1 MRQFPCSLVGQ
12 SYPERVFPDPPRAR
26 ALGSYRI
33 KVNKLMDGGQ
43 EIADGEKDRFIE
55 SLKEMFE
62 VSRGSPPSA

>member
-1 MRQFPCSLVGQ
+1 M
-12 SYPERVFPDPPRAR
+12 RAR
-26 ALGSYRI
+26 IYGPTDSVFILISRLARAHRI
-33 KVNKLMDGGQ
+33 KVNELMDGGQ